1 MPASLLRRE
10 RDSQTFLS
18 TGFSSMNIFTTPDLS
33 DDHPEAYHL
42 PFQFRLFGQRSRFF
56 GRVSTVSC
64 EIDNSRVA
72 EAVSEPG
79 QGRVLLVDGKGLM
92 HRSLLGDRLAQL
104 ASDNRWAGVIV
115 IGAIRDIE
123 LIERID
129 LGVQA
134 LGVCPVKTQKQGR
147 GERDIPLAF
156 ASITVRPGDWLY
168 ADRNGVLVS
177 SVALLSDR

>member
-1 MPASLLRRE
+1 
-10 RDSQTFLS
+10 
-18 TGFSSMNIFTTPDLS
+18 
-33 DDHPEAYHL
+33 
-42 PFQFRLFGQRSRFF
+42 
-56 GRVSTVSC
+56 
-64 EIDNSRVA
+64 
-72 EAVSEPG
+72 
-79 QGRVLLVDGKGLM
+79 M

-104 ASDNRWAGVIV
+104 ASDNGWAGVIV

-156 ASITVRPGDWLY
+156 VSITVRPGDWLY

>member
-1 MPASLLRRE
+1 
-10 RDSQTFLS
+10 
-18 TGFSSMNIFTTPDLS
+18 
-33 DDHPEAYHL
+33 
-42 PFQFRLFGQRSRFF
+42 
-56 GRVSTVSC
+56 
-64 EIDNSRVA
+64 
-72 EAVSEPG
+72 
-79 QGRVLLVDGKGLM
+79 LLVDGKGLM

-104 ASDNRWAGVIV
+104 ASDNGWAGVIV

-134 LGVCPVKTQKQGR
+134 LGVCPIKTQKQGR

-156 ASITVRPGDWLY
+156 ASTTVRPGDWLY

-177 SVALLSDR
+177 SVALFSDR